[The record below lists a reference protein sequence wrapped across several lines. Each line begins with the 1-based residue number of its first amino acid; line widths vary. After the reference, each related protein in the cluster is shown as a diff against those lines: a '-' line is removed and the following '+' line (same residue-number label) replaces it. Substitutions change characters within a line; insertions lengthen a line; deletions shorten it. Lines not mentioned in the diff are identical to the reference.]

1 MDAVLS
7 PARQLIRAS
16 ARGLNRLVAVKIVAH
31 IAALVPLL
39 AVVAVVQALWSL
51 PADGQSG
58 RGVSR
63 GDGTPDAVVDA
74 QGNLHVPSNYRAA
87 YEFLGTWAIAADT
100 GVGSRELHDV
110 YATPG
115 TIAAYRS
122 SGHFPDGTVL
132 IKEVYETSTAPMTT
146 GTVSHARALKGWFV
160 MLKDSKN
167 SHPGNAL
174 WGDGWG
180 WSWFDVGN
188 PIKTTST
195 NYKKDCLSCHVPAQA
210 TDWVYTSGYPALK

>member
-1 MDAVLS
+1 MKILDHLASLVWLVAIAAVVSALLS
-7 PARQLIRAS
+7 PA
-16 ARGLNRLVAVKIVAH
+16 
-31 IAALVPLL
+31 
-39 AVVAVVQALWSL
+39 
-51 PADGQSG
+51 ADGQSEL
-58 RGVSR
+58 RVSR
-63 GDGTPDAVVDA
+63 ADAKREAVVNARGD
-74 QGNLHVPSNYRAA
+74 LHVPSNYRAA

-146 GTVSHARALKGWFV
+146 GTVSHAETLKGWFV
-160 MLKDSKN
+160 MVKDSKN
-167 SHPGNAL
+167 SHPGNVL

-180 WSWFDVGN
+180 WSWFDAGN
-188 PIKTTST
+188 PTNTTST
-195 NYKKDCLSCHVPAQA
+195 NYRTDCLSCHVPAQA
-210 TDWVYTSGYPALK
+210 TDWVYTSGYPTLK